1 MVINRRVKGN
11 LALHLTRKNVQQ
23 IDTLIKSTLNYFILR
38 HEEKRQ
44 IDRRQE
50 SQLVFCRVLIVSY
63 ASPAVFCVLMQ
74 RSSPQLK
81 AGRGVA

>member
-1 MVINRRVKGN
+1 MVINRTVKGN
-11 LALHLTRKNVQQ
+11 LALHLTPRNVQQ
-23 IDTLIKSTLNYFILR
+23 IVTLIKSTLNYFILR

-63 ASPAVFCVLMQ
+63 ANPAVFRDLMQ

>member
-1 MVINRRVKGN
+1 M
-11 LALHLTRKNVQQ
+11 HLTPRNVQQ
-23 IDTLIKSTLNYFILR
+23 IVTLIKSTLNYFILR

-63 ASPAVFCVLMQ
+63 ANPAVFRDLMQ

>member
-1 MVINRRVKGN
+1 MVINRTVKGN
-11 LALHLTRKNVQQ
+11 LALHLTPRNVQQ
-23 IDTLIKSTLNYFILR
+23 IVTLIKSTLNYFILR

-50 SQLVFCRVLIVSY
+50 SQLVFCRVLIVS
-63 ASPAVFCVLMQ
+63 ANPAVFRDLMQ

-81 AGRGVA
+81 AGRGVV

>member
-23 IDTLIKSTLNYFILR
+23 IVTLIKSTLNYFILR

-50 SQLVFCRVLIVSY
+50 GQLVFCRFLIVSY
-63 ASPAVFCVLMQ
+63 ANPAVFCDLMQ
-74 RSSPQLK
+74 RSSPQPK

>member
-1 MVINRRVKGN
+1 MVINRTVKGN
-11 LALHLTRKNVQQ
+11 LALHLTPRNVQQ
-23 IDTLIKSTLNYFILR
+23 IVTLIKSTLNYFILR